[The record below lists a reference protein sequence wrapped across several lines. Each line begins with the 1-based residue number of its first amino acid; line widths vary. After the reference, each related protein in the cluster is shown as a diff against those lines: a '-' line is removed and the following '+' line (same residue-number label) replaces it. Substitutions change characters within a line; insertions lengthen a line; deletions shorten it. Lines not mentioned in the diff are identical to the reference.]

1 VRDINQLINER
12 TQAIEKLEAW
22 VGTIEADGRDMTPE
36 EVERYNTE
44 HDAVGEITNRIER
57 ARQLEALRG
66 LTPATDPQPAA
77 GDPQG
82 GELPVETV
90 PGTIGLTVK
99 QARQFNI
106 LKAVQAT
113 IDGDWRGA
121 EFERECS
128 QAVADSLGY
137 GPRSFFV
144 PTEVLAVPRPEMR
157 QITKAGDGADLV
169 GTEHMA
175 GSFID
180 LLRNRAV
187 VGAAGARMLTGL
199 VGDLSIPRLASGTT
213 GYWVAE
219 DGQVTEANPVIDAV
233 TLTARNVG
241 AHSAATR
248 SMLKQSDPS
257 IQGIIMDD
265 ITRTL
270 ALAVD
275 FGALHGAGTNEPVGV
290 EIQTGVGAVTAGAP
304 TWAKIVEF
312 ETDVAVGNAD
322 IGSLAYITNAKM
334 VGKLKTTVKESGHP
348 EYLMAPDGTMNG
360 YRVLKSNQ
368 VKATYST
375 NTQSGVFFGNWNDLL
390 IGMWGGLDML
400 IDPYTQAQRGR
411 VRIVG
416 FQTCDVAV
424 RHGGSFSFAGGLTH

>member
-22 VGTIEADGRDMTPE
+22 VGTIETDGRDMTPE

-44 HDAVGEITNRIER
+44 HEAVGEITNRIER

-106 LKAVQAT
+106 LRAVQAT

-199 VGDLSIPRLASGTT
+199 VGDLSIPRMASGTT

-219 DGQVTEANPVIDAV
+219 DDQVTEANPVIDAV

-275 FGALHGAGTNEPVGV
+275 LGALHGAGTNEPVGI
-290 EIQTGVGAVTAGAP
+290 ENISGVGAVTAGAP
-304 TWAKIVEF
+304 TWAKMVEF

-322 IGSLAYITNAKM
+322 IGAMAYITNAKM

-400 IDPYTQAQRGR
+400 IDPYTSADRGR
-411 VRIVG
+411 VRIIG

-424 RHGGSFSFAGGLTH
+424 RHPVSFSFAGGLTH

>member
-1 VRDINQLINER
+1 MRDINQLINER

-199 VGDLSIPRLASGTT
+199 VGDLSIPRMASGTT
-213 GYWVAE
+213 TAPVRAARP
-219 DGQVTEANPVIDAV
+219 TEIPMVIM
-233 TLTARNVG
+233 
-241 AHSAATR
+241 ATR
-248 SMLKQSDPS
+248 DSFMPIKLATSRSSAVARMARPNFVFINMNQSPA
-257 IQGIIMDD
+257 
-265 ITRTL
+265 RTKR
-270 ALAVD
+270 A
-275 FGALHGAGTNEPVGV
+275 
-290 EIQTGVGAVTAGAP
+290 AP
-304 TWAKIVEF
+304 KVISCW
-312 ETDVAVGNAD
+312 
-322 IGSLAYITNAKM
+322 
-334 VGKLKTTVKESGHP
+334 
-348 EYLMAPDGTMNG
+348 
-360 YRVLKSNQ
+360 
-368 VKATYST
+368 
-375 NTQSGVFFGNWNDLL
+375 
-390 IGMWGGLDML
+390 
-400 IDPYTQAQRGR
+400 
-411 VRIVG
+411 
-416 FQTCDVAV
+416 
-424 RHGGSFSFAGGLTH
+424 

>member
-1 VRDINQLINER
+1 MTDMNTLINER

-36 EVERYNTE
+36 EVERYNTDHE
-44 HDAVGEITNRIER
+44 AVGEITNRIER

-82 GELPVETV
+82 GELPTETV
-90 PGTIGLTVK
+90 PGQIGLTVA

-106 LKAVQAT
+106 LRAVQAT

-128 QAVADSLGY
+128 QAVADQLGY

-144 PTEVLAVPRPEMR
+144 PTEVLTVTRPEMR

-169 GTEHMA
+169 GTEHLA

-187 VGAAGARMLTGL
+187 VAQAGARMLTGL
-199 VGDLSIPRLASGTT
+199 VGDLSIPRMASGTT

-275 FGALHGAGTNEPVGV
+275 LGALHGAGTNEPVGIENV
-290 EIQTGVGAVTAGAP
+290 SGVGSVTAGAP
-304 TWAKIVEF
+304 TWAKMVEF

-322 IGSLAYITNAKM
+322 IGAMAYITNAKM
-334 VGKLKTTVKESGHP
+334 VGKLKITVKESGHP
-348 EYLMAPDGTMNG
+348 EYLMAPDGTVNG

-400 IDPYTQAQRGR
+400 IDPYTSADRGR
-411 VRIVG
+411 VRIIG

-424 RHGGSFSFAGGLTH
+424 RHPVSFSFAGGLTH